1 MSMHYTTNLT
11 TTVCGQS
18 TATVI
23 ADTTCNGKRITT
35 YELVFPRYIH
45 AELLTHRCL
54 AGQTVLDF
62 DLPTPQSC
70 GSRRIYS
77 MSIAE
82 FCDKWENG
90 STPCNA
96 PRTVNLDMSKL
107 DMNREYD
114 VKEIAAIYGIS
125 KANIFTACREG
136 KLKHRRIGRSVYVLG
151 KDFAKYRAT
160 VGTGRRFSLKS
171 RLSAMRLRCYDENS
185 GNVVYTHITDCWHVG
200 RKKTYKLSAGE
211 YEITATADHLIL
223 TMDGWK
229 ELQDITP
236 GVDLV
241 ICNSRKLYEEPVT
254 DRYKKINGNWV
265 STWVNRVK
273 PSVIARQKGCC
284 FSCGKKLKAVD
295 IHHVKPKHLHPELAF
310 DINNVVALCPR
321 CHKKQHRVQG
331 WQGKSQCNALP
342 VLVDDIKYVGVQDV
356 YDLSVDSDQ
365 HNFFANSIVVHNCFS
380 RNASSSR
387 ATPIAVTCAEVEND
401 PVFFDSIGLNQP
413 GMVAG
418 AEIPDDQKELFK
430 KEWIELGQYVA
441 SKVRDWNSRFHI
453 HKQVLNRA
461 LEPWLRIRVI
471 LTSTAWEN
479 FFKLRL
485 APDAKPE
492 MRNLALAMQQ
502 AREAS
507 FVNES
512 EYHTPYWDSPFEKD
526 DFYTRVAPSCVARCA
541 RVSYLKHDRT
551 APTLKEDMELYRRL
565 YNSGHC
571 SPFEHVAIAHEGRF
585 ANFDGWESLRHLF
598 FGLSID

>member
-45 AELLTHRCL
+45 AELLTHRVC
-54 AGQTVLDF
+54 
-62 DLPTPQSC
+62 
-70 GSRRIYS
+70 
-77 MSIAE
+77 
-82 FCDKWENG
+82 
-90 STPCNA
+90 
-96 PRTVNLDMSKL
+96 
-107 DMNREYD
+107 
-114 VKEIAAIYGIS
+114 
-125 KANIFTACREG
+125 
-136 KLKHRRIGRSVYVLG
+136 
-151 KDFAKYRAT
+151 
-160 VGTGRRFSLKS
+160 
-171 RLSAMRLRCYDENS
+171 
-185 GNVVYTHITDCWHVG
+185 
-200 RKKTYKLSAGE
+200 
-211 YEITATADHLIL
+211 
-223 TMDGWK
+223 
-229 ELQDITP
+229 
-236 GVDLV
+236 
-241 ICNSRKLYEEPVT
+241 
-254 DRYKKINGNWV
+254 
-265 STWVNRVK
+265 
-273 PSVIARQKGCC
+273 
-284 FSCGKKLKAVD
+284 
-295 IHHVKPKHLHPELAF
+295 
-310 DINNVVALCPR
+310 
-321 CHKKQHRVQG
+321 
-331 WQGKSQCNALP
+331 
-342 VLVDDIKYVGVQDV
+342 
-356 YDLSVDSDQ
+356 
-365 HNFFANSIVVHNCFS
+365 S

-441 SKVRDWNSRFHI
+441 SKVRDWDSRFHI

-492 MRNLALAMQQ
+492 MRNLALAMKQ

-551 APTLKEDMELYRRL
+551 TPTLKEDMELYRRL

-585 ANFDGWESLRHLF
+585 ANFDGWESLRHIF
-598 FGLSID
+598 FGLSTG